1 MIVLKYQKTD
11 NIRFISHID
20 LLRHVDRI
28 IRRGEIQVNYSRGFN
43 PHALVYFSPP
53 ITLGV
58 GSVAEYLTIDTDMD
72 KDEVLAR
79 YNASVPESLKASK
92 VFWCEKNPNLQAN
105 VCCADYVYD
114 VAFDEYTLQDSIVVE
129 YEKKGE
135 IVKEDI
141 RGKIFDAINVGGR
154 LCLRL
159 ASGSVNLRPD
169 RLLDNINAVT
179 GKHLTV
185 CDIEKINQYV
195 QKDGRL
201 VSVDNYLM
209 NNA

>member
-28 IRRGEIQVNYSRGFN
+28 IRRGEIKVNYSHGFN

-58 GSVAEYLTIDTDMD
+58 GSVAEYLTIDTDMP
-72 KDEVLAR
+72 KDEVFAR
-79 YNASVPESLKASK
+79 YNASVPESLKAST
-92 VFWCEKNPNLQAN
+92 VFYCVKNPNLQAN
-105 VCCADYVYD
+105 VCCADYIYD
-114 VAFDEYTLQDSIVVE
+114 VDFEEYKLSDSIIVE

-141 RGKIFDAINVGGR
+141 RSKIYGAFSVGGK

-169 RLLDNINAVT
+169 RLLDDINAKT

-185 CDIEKINQYV
+185 CDVEKINQYV
-195 QKDGRL
+195 MVDGNL
-201 VSVDNYLM
+201 VGVDKFLM
-209 NNA
+209 NN

>member
-28 IRRGEIQVNYSRGFN
+28 IRRGEIKVNYSHGFN

-58 GSVAEYLTIDTDMD
+58 GSVAEYLTIDTDMP
-72 KDEVLAR
+72 KDEVFAR
-79 YNASVPESLKASK
+79 YNASVPSSLKASK
-92 VFWCEKNPNLQAN
+92 VFECVKNPNLQAN

-114 VAFDEYTLQDSIVVE
+114 VDFDAYKLDDKIIIE

-135 IVKEDI
+135 LVKEDI
-141 RGKIFDAINVGGR
+141 RPKIFGAINVGGK

-169 RLLDNINAVT
+169 RLLDDINAKT

-195 QKDGRL
+195 QKDGGV
-201 VSVDNYLM
+201 VSADNFLI
-209 NNA
+209 NN